1 MRSGRRL
8 RVSTWAPFV
17 LDTSTH
23 NCVTG
28 PPYHCSPILVLEQQV
43 NLHCM
48 APRDL
53 PGLYWD
59 DEKKRYFPLASR
71 PAGAPSRP
79 VSRPEANV
87 ATVPPRQLSNRRRRS
102 PREGEGSPP
111 RKRPHAQQGI
121 EENGVGPSEAR
132 NAWRSLSALRES
144 PLGTFRK
151 RCIQY
156 VLQPRLESRYMT
168 LTECIVTSR

>member
-1 MRSGRRL
+1 MLYLTLPLTIASQVLRTIVLQYVILRR
-8 RVSTWAPFV
+8 RI
-17 LDTSTH
+17 TS
-23 NCVTG
+23 
-28 PPYHCSPILVLEQQV
+28 I
-43 NLHCM
+43 CM

-79 VSRPEANV
+79 VSRPEANNV
-87 ATVPPRQLSNRRRRS
+87 AAIPPRQLSNRRRRS

-121 EENGVGPSEAR
+121 EENGVGPSEPR
-132 NAWRSLSALRES
+132 DAWRSLSALRES
-144 PLGTFRK
+144 PLGTFRR
-151 RCIQY
+151 RCMQY
-156 VLQPRLESRYMT
+156 VLHLGSCYIILM
-168 LTECIVTSR
+168 ECLVTSR